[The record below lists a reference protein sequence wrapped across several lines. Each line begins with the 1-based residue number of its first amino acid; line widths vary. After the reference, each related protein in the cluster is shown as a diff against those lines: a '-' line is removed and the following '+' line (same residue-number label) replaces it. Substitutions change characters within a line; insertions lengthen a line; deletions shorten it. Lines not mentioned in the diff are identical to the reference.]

1 MSMRATEQSF
11 PLRGR
16 PERQY
21 VRPPRPLIFPTSAE
35 MPETGVH
42 LDLRTSLYLTVRYFV
57 GARGAV
63 GSEQFVYWDAEDPR
77 RCLAPDL
84 MVRMGAAPGPF
95 PLWKTWERGAPHLA
109 VEIVS
114 PSDAPDL
121 PWGDKLRRYRASGIA
136 EVVRF
141 DPVDRDRPLRLWDRL
156 EDDLVERVLVGQ
168 SAFFCDTLDLYWCV
182 RPHPVL
188 GLELRLARDATGK
201 ELVLSNEEEALKRV
215 AELEAELA
223 RQR

>member
-1 MSMRATEQSF
+1 MSMRATEASF

-42 LDLRTSLYLTVRYFV
+42 LDLRTALYLTVRYFV

-84 MVRMGAAPGPF
+84 MVRMGATPGPF
-95 PLWKTWERGAPHLA
+95 PIWKTWERGAPHLA
-109 VEIVS
+109 VEIIS
-114 PSDAPDL
+114 PSDAAEL
-121 PWGDKLRRYRASGIA
+121 AWGDKLRRYQASGVA

-141 DPVDRDRPLRLWDRL
+141 DPVDRDSPLRLWDRVD
-156 EDDLVERVLVGQ
+156 DDLVERVLVGQ
-168 SAFFCDTLDLYWCV
+168 GAFFCDTLDLYWCV

-188 GLELRLARDATGK
+188 GLELRLAKDAACQ
-201 ELVLSNEEEALKRV
+201 ELLLSNEEAALKRV

-223 RQR
+223 RPR